1 MIEDDDAVKDG
12 RNLNGIYVR
21 RREKIGGA
29 NYHTFEIS
37 EARLRALSKH
47 PIETDLKKGRKD
59 WKVKIGDNIFGK
71 I

>member
-1 MIEDDDAVKDG
+1 MIEDEDMVKDG

-37 EARLRALSKH
+37 EAGLRAISKH

-59 WKVKIGDNIFGK
+59 WKVIIGDEKYGK
-71 I
+71 